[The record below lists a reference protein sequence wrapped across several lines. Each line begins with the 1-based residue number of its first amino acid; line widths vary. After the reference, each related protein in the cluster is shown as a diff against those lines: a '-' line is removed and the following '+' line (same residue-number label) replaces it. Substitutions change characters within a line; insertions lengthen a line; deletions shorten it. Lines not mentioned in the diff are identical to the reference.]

1 MFELLLIL
9 INIQGVLLPFNSSVV
24 LYYLLKV
31 LFDENKEKTKL
42 CSKGYLR
49 IQIRIFSAEKSDLVL
64 YKYFQLKD
72 KGVFIKNL

>member
-31 LFDENKEKTKL
+31 LFEENKEKTKL

-49 IQIRIFSAEKSDLVL
+49 IQIRVSSAEKSDLVF
-64 YKYFQLKD
+64 YK
-72 KGVFIKNL
+72 VFFTIR